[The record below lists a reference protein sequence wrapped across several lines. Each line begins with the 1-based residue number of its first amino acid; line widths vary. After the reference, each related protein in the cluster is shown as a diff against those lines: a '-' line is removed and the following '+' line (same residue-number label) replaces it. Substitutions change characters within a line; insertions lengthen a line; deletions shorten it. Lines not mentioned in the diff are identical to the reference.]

1 MKEKNGR
8 YLSKREQQIMEI
20 IYRQGSAT
28 AADLEEHLPGKP
40 ANSTVRTLLRILEQK
55 GSLRHEEVNGKYT
68 YFATQTGAQAAQ
80 QELGKLVDTFFSGSV
95 SRTVAALLDADD
107 LKLTDKD
114 IDEIQQMIQRAREE
128 GR

>member
-1 MKEKNGR
+1 MKVKNGR
-8 YLSKREQQIMEI
+8 YLTKREQQIMEI

-55 GSLRHEEVNGKYT
+55 GTLRHEEIDGKYV
-68 YFATQTGAQAAQ
+68 YVATQTGDEAAQ
-80 QELGKLVDTFFSGSV
+80 QELGKVVDTFFSGSV
-95 SRTVAALLDADD
+95 PRTVAALLDADD
-107 LKLTDKD
+107 LKLTDQD
-114 IDEIQQMIQRAREE
+114 IDELQRMIQRAREE